1 MSMFTYTLKR
11 LLIMIPVIL
20 AVLTLTFF
28 LARLGPNDPVI
39 AFLPQQFSQAQYDS
53 MEASLGLNLP
63 LWQQYVIYIGD
74 LFSGDW
80 GTSSGVDRGQE
91 VWGIIWSRFPRT
103 FDITISSVILSSVI
117 GIISGIISST
127 NRNKWKDTTVRFI
140 ALVGVSVPVFW
151 MGLLLRFVFAGGIPE
166 LQLFPGTG
174 FKTSG
179 FDNPNT
185 VTNFIWLD
193 SILDGRW
200 DLFWDYALHLF
211 MPVFCLTFITIASV
225 TRQTRSSML
234 EVLEQDYIRTARAKG
249 CKESVVINSHALRNA
264 LIPTVTII
272 GLNFAFLISGA
283 VLTETTFQLVGMGQT
298 IITAIRTGDY
308 WVLQASV
315 FVVTLLFVII
325 NLFTDLIYAFLD
337 PRIRY

>member
-1 MSMFTYTLKR
+1 MSMISYVVRR
-11 LLIMIPVIL
+11 LLLMIPVVFF
-20 AVLTLTFF
+20 VLSLTFV
-28 LARLGPNDPVI
+28 LARLGGRDPVL
-39 AFLPQQFSQAQYDS
+39 AFLPPQFSQAQYDS
-53 MEASLGLNLP
+53 IQQSLGLHRP
-63 LWQQYVIYIGD
+63 MWQQYFIYLGD
-74 LFSGDW
+74 LFTGDW
-80 GTSSGVDRGQE
+80 GTSSGVDRGQP
-91 VWGIIWSRFPRT
+91 VWGIIWARFPRT
-103 FDITISSVILSSVI
+103 FDLTIASVFLSSVI
-117 GIISGIISST
+117 GIISGVISST

-140 ALVGVSVPVFW
+140 ALIGVSIPVFW
-151 MGLLLRFVFAGGIPE
+151 MGLLMRYFFAGGIPE
-166 LQLFPGTG
+166 LQFLPGTG

-179 FDNPNT
+179 FDNPT
-185 VTNFIWLD
+185 SYTNFIWLD
-193 SILDGRW
+193 CIIDRRW
-200 DLFWDYALHLF
+200 DLLWDYLIHLI

-298 IITAIRTGDY
+298 IMTAIVTGDY

-315 FVVTLLFVII
+315 FVVTFLFVLI
-325 NLFTDLIYAFLD
+325 NLVTDIIYAFLD

>member
-1 MSMFTYTLKR
+1 MSMFTYTMKR
-11 LLIMIPVIL
+11 LLLMIPVVL

-28 LARLGPNDPVI
+28 LARLGPRDPVL
-39 AFLPQQFSQAQYDS
+39 AFLPPQFSQAQYDS
-53 MEASLGLNLP
+53 VEQSLGLHLP
-63 LWQQYVIYIGD
+63 LWQQYFLYIKD
-74 LFSGDW
+74 LFAGNW
-80 GTSSGVDRGQE
+80 GISSGVDRGQP
-91 VWGIIWSRFPRT
+91 VWGIIWTRFPRT
-103 FDITISSVILSSVI
+103 FDITVSSIFLSSII
-117 GIISGIISST
+117 GIVAGIISST

-140 ALVGVSVPVFW
+140 ALVGVSIPVFW
-151 MGLLLRFVFAGGIPE
+151 MGLLIRFFFAGGIPGFSI
-166 LQLFPGTG
+166 LPGTG

-179 FDNPNT
+179 LDNPT
-185 VTNFIWLD
+185 VVTNFIWLD
-193 SILDGRW
+193 SILEGRF
-200 DLFWDYALHLF
+200 DLLWDYILHLI

-234 EVLEQDYIRTARAKG
+234 EVLEQDYIRTSRAKG
-249 CKESVVINSHALRNA
+249 CKEPVVINSHALRNA

-298 IITAIRTGDY
+298 IISAIRTGDY

-315 FVVTLLFVII
+315 FVVTLLFVVI

>member
-1 MSMFTYTLKR
+1 MSMLTYTLKK
-11 LLIMIPVIL
+11 LLLMIPVML

-53 MEASLGLNLP
+53 MEHALGLDLP
-63 LWQQYVIYIGD
+63 LLEQYIIYIGD
-74 LFSGDW
+74 LFTGDW
-80 GTSSGVDRGQE
+80 GISSGVDRGQP
-91 VWGIIWSRFPRT
+91 VWNIIWSRFPRT
-103 FDITISSVILSSVI
+103 FDITVSSVILSSVI

-140 ALVGVSVPVFW
+140 ALVGVSIPVFW
-151 MGLLLRFVFAGGIPE
+151 MGLLLRWFLAGGIPE
-166 LQLFPGTG
+166 FHLLPGTG
-174 FKTSG
+174 FKSSG
-179 FDNPNT
+179 LDNPEAL
-185 VTNFIWLD
+185 TNFIWLD
-193 SILDGRW
+193 SILTGRW
-200 DLFWDYALHLF
+200 DLLWDYLLHLI
-211 MPVFCLTFITIASV
+211 MPVCPARCPTIASV

-234 EVLEQDYIRTARAKG
+234 EVLEQDYIRTCRAKG
-249 CKESVVINSHALRNA
+249 CKERTVINSHALRNA

-272 GLNFAFLISGA
+272 GLNFAFLVSGA

-308 WVLQASV
+308 WVLQASIFIV
-315 FVVTLLFVII
+315 TILFVVI
-325 NLFTDLIYAFLD
+325 NLFTDLIYAYLD